1 MNPEI
6 AIALI
11 SSGSSLTVAVISII
25 INNRLIGYKVEELKK
40 QVEKHNELIKDVAM
54 LQRDLKT
61 AFTRIDE
68 NRDDIKEVRSL
79 VANK

>member
-40 QVEKHNELIKDVAM
+40 QVEKHNELVKDVAM
-54 LQRDLKT
+54 IQRDLKT

-68 NRDDIKEVRSL
+68 NRDDIKEIRNL
-79 VANK
+79 VAVK

>member
-40 QVEKHNELIKDVAM
+40 QVEKHNELVKDVAM

-61 AFTRIDE
+61 AFSRIDE
-68 NRDDIKEVRSL
+68 NRDDIKEVRNL
-79 VANK
+79 VSVK